1 MDFPGLKN
9 KIIFGMGGFG
19 GNAILIDVENSR
31 ILVINSL
38 HYNNKKYKYNHKKL
52 ILDPI
57 KEGKQ
62 IN

>member
-1 MDFPGLKN
+1 MDFPGLKD
-9 KIIFGMGGFG
+9 KMIFGMGGYS
-19 GNAILIDVENSR
+19 GNIILIDMENSR

-38 HYNNKKYKYNHKKL
+38 HYNNTKYKYNHKKL
-52 ILDPI
+52 LYDVI